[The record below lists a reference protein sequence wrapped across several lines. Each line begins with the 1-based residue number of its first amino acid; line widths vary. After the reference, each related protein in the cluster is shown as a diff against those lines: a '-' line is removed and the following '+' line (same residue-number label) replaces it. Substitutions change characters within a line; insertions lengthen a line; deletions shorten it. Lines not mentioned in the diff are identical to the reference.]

1 MDEIEKKA
9 REVLLD
15 LQKKTHL
22 SRDMLALYS
31 SRILM
36 RISLGSLNVFL
47 PIFFY
52 TQFNQSLEMV
62 ILIFAT
68 MYLLHMLFTPLATK
82 LLSVWGMKVMIGLGM
97 LFAILGVGSLYF
109 APMYLQLSAALFTIF
124 SAIYRALY
132 WIPYHVDFAH
142 MLSRAHRG
150 RQLAFMR
157 NVSGALVIV
166 APIIGG
172 VIITSMGFSYAFV
185 YAAVIMLLGLLPL
198 AYVHNTYEKFSWD
211 YIDTFTHLFNKVN
224 RPILLA
230 HAANG
235 AQGMAVLV
243 FWPLYVFTLLDER
256 YTAVGII
263 TSLTLIA
270 VLVMRYVVGKL
281 FDTWSEKRMLL
292 VGVLFSTTGWMLKV
306 FVSTPLQI
314 FAADTYHQFGRTTNT
329 LTFDATTYEQ
339 SADAGR
345 YIDEY
350 TALKEMAMNVGRL
363 IMLAAVWAL
372 AATFGIKVAFVLA
385 AIVTLLMITL
395 NKGAKVV

>member
-9 REVLLD
+9 REMFED
-15 LQKKTHL
+15 LQEKTHL
-22 SRDMLALYS
+22 SRDMLALYG

-52 TQFNQSLEMV
+52 TQYKQSLEMV

-82 LLSVWGMKVMIGLGM
+82 LLSVWGMKRMIALGM
-97 LFAILGVGSLYF
+97 IFAIFGIGSLYF
-109 APMYLQLSAALFTIF
+109 APQYLSLSAALFAIF
-124 SAIYRALY
+124 SAVYRALY

-142 MLSRAHRG
+142 MLSKAYRG

-157 NVSGALVIV
+157 NAAGALVV
-166 APIIGG
+166 LAPIIGG
-172 VIITSMGFSYAFV
+172 IIITSMGFAYAFV
-185 YAAVIMLLGLLPL
+185 YAAIVMLLGLLPL
-198 AYVHNTYEKFSWD
+198 AYIHNTYEKFSWD
-211 YIDTFTHLFNKVN
+211 YIDTFVHLFKKQN

-235 AQGMAVLV
+235 AQGMAVMV
-243 FWPLYVFTLLDER
+243 FWPLYVFTLLDGR
-256 YTAVGII
+256 YTAVGVI

-270 VLVMRYVVGKL
+270 VLVMRYTIGKL
-281 FDTWSEKRMLL
+281 FDTWNEKRMLL
-292 VGVLFSTTGWMLKV
+292 VGVLFSTTGWILKV

-314 FAADTYHQFGRTTNT
+314 FAADTYHQFGRTANT

-339 SADAGR
+339 SADSGH

-350 TALKEMAMNVGRL
+350 TAIKEMALNVGRL
-363 IMLAAVWAL
+363 IMLALVWLL
-372 AATFGIKVAFVLA
+372 AASFGIKIAFILA
-385 AIVTLLMITL
+385 ALVTLLMIVL
-395 NKGAKVV
+395 NKSSKLA